1 MQIFI
6 ILIMIIIYL
15 VVLAWAWNNLEDI
28 EKHKK
33 IIIMGMG
40 LLIIF
45 IITNIIFAISQSG
58 INYQNDEIQKDVG
71 NMMIT
76 LFTGV
81 NALILPLLFK
91 NILKMRNGEIE
102 EKIFKTKMIVGVVIF
117 LLIMCLECG
126 YIKDIQKG
134 ILEIYNTNVVEK
146 VGKL

>member
-15 VVLAWAWNNLEDI
+15 VVIAWTWNNLEDL

-33 IIIMGMG
+33 IIIIGIG
-40 LLIIF
+40 LLIVF
-45 IITNIIFAISQSG
+45 IITNIIFAISKAG
-58 INYQNDEIQKDVG
+58 INYQNAEIQKDVG
-71 NMMIT
+71 NIMIA

-91 NILKMRNGEIE
+91 NILKMKNGEME
-102 EKIFKTKMIVGVVIF
+102 ETIFKTKMGVGVIVF

-146 VGKL
+146 IGKL

>member
-15 VVLAWAWNNLEDI
+15 VVLAWAWNNLEDL

-33 IIIMGMG
+33 IIIIGIG
-40 LLIIF
+40 LLIVF
-45 IITNIIFAISQSG
+45 IITNIIFAISKSG
-58 INYQNDEIQKDVG
+58 INYQNAEIQKDVG
-71 NMMIT
+71 NMMIA

-91 NILKMRNGEIE
+91 NILKMRNGEME
-102 EKIFKTKMIVGVVIF
+102 ETIFRTKMIVGVIVF

-146 VGKL
+146 IGKL

>member
-15 VVLAWAWNNLEDI
+15 VVLAWTWNNLEDL

-33 IIIMGMG
+33 IIIIGIG
-40 LLIIF
+40 LLIVF
-45 IITNIIFAISQSG
+45 IITNIIFAISKAG
-58 INYQNDEIQKDVG
+58 INYQNAEIQKDVG
-71 NMMIT
+71 NIMIA

-91 NILKMRNGEIE
+91 NILKMRNGEME
-102 EKIFKTKMIVGVVIF
+102 ETIFKTKMGVGVIVF

-146 VGKL
+146 IGTL

>member
-15 VVLAWAWNNLEDI
+15 VVLAWTWNNLEDL

-33 IIIMGMG
+33 IIIIGIG
-40 LLIIF
+40 LLIVF
-45 IITNIIFAISQSG
+45 IITNIIFAISKAG
-58 INYQNDEIQKDVG
+58 INYQNAEIQKDVG
-71 NMMIT
+71 NIMIA

-91 NILKMRNGEIE
+91 NILKMRNGEME
-102 EKIFKTKMIVGVVIF
+102 ETIFKTKMGVGVIVF

-134 ILEIYNTNVVEK
+134 ILEIYNTNIVEK
-146 VGKL
+146 IGKL

>member
-15 VVLAWAWNNLEDI
+15 VVLAWAWNNLEDL

-33 IIIMGMG
+33 IIIIGIG
-40 LLIIF
+40 LLIVF
-45 IITNIIFAISQSG
+45 IITNIIFAISKAG
-58 INYQNDEIQKDVG
+58 INYQNAEIQKDVG
-71 NMMIT
+71 NIMIA

-91 NILKMRNGEIE
+91 NILKMRNGEME
-102 EKIFKTKMIVGVVIF
+102 ETIFKTKMGVGVIVF

-146 VGKL
+146 IGTL

>member
-15 VVLAWAWNNLEDI
+15 VVLAWTWNNLEDL

-33 IIIMGMG
+33 IIIIGIG
-40 LLIIF
+40 LLIVF
-45 IITNIIFAISQSG
+45 IITNIIFAISKAG
-58 INYQNDEIQKDVG
+58 INYQNAEIQKDVG
-71 NMMIT
+71 NIMIA

-91 NILKMRNGEIE
+91 NILKMKNGEME
-102 EKIFKTKMIVGVVIF
+102 ETIFKTKMGVGVIVF

-146 VGKL
+146 IGTL

>member
-15 VVLAWAWNNLEDI
+15 VVLAWTWNNLEDLK
-28 EKHKK
+28 KHKK
-33 IIIMGMG
+33 IIIIGIG
-40 LLIIF
+40 LLIVF
-45 IITNIIFAISQSG
+45 IITNIIFAISKAG
-58 INYQNDEIQKDVG
+58 INYQNAEIQKDVG
-71 NMMIT
+71 NIMIA

-91 NILKMRNGEIE
+91 NILKMRNGEME
-102 EKIFKTKMIVGVVIF
+102 ETIFKIKMGVGVIVF

-146 VGKL
+146 IGTL

>member
-15 VVLAWAWNNLEDI
+15 VVIAWTWNNLEDL

-33 IIIMGMG
+33 IIIIGIG
-40 LLIIF
+40 LLIVF
-45 IITNIIFAISQSG
+45 IITNIIFAISKAG
-58 INYQNDEIQKDVG
+58 INYQNAEIQKDVG
-71 NMMIT
+71 NIMIA

-91 NILKMRNGEIE
+91 NILKMKNGEME
-102 EKIFKTKMIVGVVIF
+102 ETIFKTKMGVGVIVF

-146 VGKL
+146 IGTL

>member
-15 VVLAWAWNNLEDI
+15 VVIAWTWNNLEDL

-33 IIIMGMG
+33 IIIIGIG
-40 LLIIF
+40 LLIVF
-45 IITNIIFAISQSG
+45 IITNIIFAISKAG
-58 INYQNDEIQKDVG
+58 INYQNAEIQKDVG
-71 NMMIT
+71 NIMIA

-91 NILKMRNGEIE
+91 NILKMRNGEME
-102 EKIFKTKMIVGVVIF
+102 ETIFKTKMGVGVIVF

-146 VGKL
+146 IGTL